1 MGVGSERAS
10 ERTIARATRL
20 TRDARRRPLGVM
32 MRCDVLW
39 RNERRDSHETR
50 DVRHEPYAP
59 RPGALVEGAFHYATS
74 RHITRGVASHAPR
87 PGALV
92 EGARPEAILK
102 YDARQCIWQWL
113 VLVTEALRLPLDDTV
128 VVCHCCPSG
137 RGRPRARHAYTTVH
151 YITLHYITL
160 HYRARPT
167 SRSTRRS
174 RRATRS
180 RSIRFGCVMLCHI
193 ASQDGPHGRAR
204 HALGL
209 RSLASHYVSLRYST
223 VQS

>member
-1 MGVGSERAS
+1 MGIGSERAS

-92 EGARPEAILK
+92 EGAFRYVTSRHITRDVASRAPRPGALVEGARPEAILK
-102 YDARQCIWQWL
+102 YDARQCI
-113 VLVTEALRLPLDDTV
+113 
-128 VVCHCCPSG
+128 
-137 RGRPRARHAYTTVH
+137 
-151 YITLHYITL
+151 
-160 HYRARPT
+160 
-167 SRSTRRS
+167 
-174 RRATRS
+174 
-180 RSIRFGCVMLCHI
+180 
-193 ASQDGPHGRAR
+193 
-204 HALGL
+204 
-209 RSLASHYVSLRYST
+209 
-223 VQS
+223 